1 MVFSL
6 DQEYYKKKVN
16 KQKAE
21 IKQAVALLAG
31 FIACL
36 LVVYSAHAHLVPPP
50 DQAEFNPALT
60 CLSPPTG
67 CWDALSK
74 PAYQC
79 VEYNQAT
86 LIRTG
91 ITFEKGSRN
100 CYKSVYWNLDATAFY
115 MVAWFVLWAFITE
128 RAIENCVLAFL
139 NNNLR
144 YCILASKFQ
153 S

>member
-1 MVFSL
+1 MMDLLSL
-6 DQEYYKKKVN
+6 DQDYYKKVN
-16 KQKAE
+16 KQKKE
-21 IKQAVALLAG
+21 IKQTIALLAG
-31 FIACL
+31 FLVVL

-50 DQAEFNPALT
+50 DQATFNPAAT

-79 VEYNQAT
+79 VDYNKDT
-86 LIRTG
+86 LIRAG

-115 MVAWFVLWAFITE
+115 MIAWFVVWALITE

-139 NNNLR
+139 SSNLR
-144 YCILASKFQ
+144 YNILAST
-153 S
+153 